1 MTDTINFTY
10 DKYERFEK
18 AYNKALEDNKTD
30 FFFEG
35 HQFLT
40 SYAKYLLEYLN
51 NKQNDKNN
59 RTTI

>member
-10 DKYERFEK
+10 DKYEKFKK
-18 AYNKALEDNKTD
+18 AYKQAIEDNKTD

-40 SYAKYLLEYLN
+40 SYGKYLLEHLD
-51 NKQNDKNN
+51 KKNDIK
-59 RTTI
+59 RM

>member
-10 DKYERFEK
+10 NKYERFEK
-18 AYNKALEDNKTD
+18 AYKQAIEDNKTD

-40 SYAKYLLEYLN
+40 SYAKYLLEHLN
-51 NKQNDKNN
+51 NKTK
-59 RTTI
+59 